1 VLANSARVQ
10 LPSPIRIADDY
21 EERHII
27 QEDLKAILA
36 LGKIK
41 EVAELLHL
49 LSADW
54 ERLTPNW
61 EKRFPNPKFLGAWQ
75 EHRKIF
81 GYTLRSELVYQLK
94 LAFTEGK
101 LTLKEPPQ
109 HLLVDEYQDLNACDL
124 AVVKEIA
131 QAGAELFTAG
141 DDDQSIYG
149 FRFADPEGIR
159 RFTTEYQPSDSLE
172 LAECRRCDCGVL
184 NLALYVARQDPR
196 RIDKAIHP
204 VDGAGAGE
212 VQILHFEDQGQ
223 EARSVADI
231 CVWLRDKQNVSPQNI
246 LFLLRSDHN
255 GQFSKPIRAA
265 LQARGFRVAT
275 IIHPLEPLNCPKQD
289 DGHEQ
294 KSGRILLSLLRL
306 SVNGRDH
313 LAWRT
318 LLQLRP
324 NAIGEK
330 AYFALYELAR
340 QKGIGF
346 ADALILVRDDP
357 SLIDRFSKKLSEE
370 VVAVQKVLSEVPNA
384 EQLTPLEVVRQ
395 LSQRQIPD
403 ERVRDEV
410 VGVFEKAAA
419 GDPPVEM
426 SDLLRI
432 INIAPDQQNQLEPDA
447 INIMSMHQAKGLT
460 ADATF
465 VIAAE
470 EEYLPGRATGLAV
483 DDERRLLYV
492 SLTRAR
498 HFLFITHCQRR
509 TGAQRHSGSRSGQAQ
524 RNLTPFLRGGPLDS
538 RPGVDY
544 VRVLTSR

>member
-1 VLANSARVQ
+1 
-10 LPSPIRIADDY
+10 
-21 EERHII
+21 
-27 QEDLKAILA
+27 

-94 LAFTEGK
+94 QAFTEGK
-101 LTLKEPPQ
+101 LTLKKPPQ

-204 VDGAGAGE
+204 VDGAGPGE
-212 VQILHFEDQGQ
+212 IQILHFEDQGQ

-231 CVWLRDKQNVSPQNI
+231 CVWLRDKQNVNPENI

-255 GQFSKPIRAA
+255 GQFSEPIRAA
-265 LQARGFRVAT
+265 LQPRGFRVAT
-275 IIHPLEPLNCPKQD
+275 ITHPLEPLNCPKQD

-306 SVNGRDH
+306 SVNRRDH

-346 ADALILVRDDP
+346 ADALVLVRDDP
-357 SLIDRFSKKLSEE
+357 SLIDRFGKKLSEE
-370 VVAVQKVLSEVPNA
+370 VVAVEKVLSEVPDT

-395 LSQRQIPD
+395 LGQRQIQD

-419 GDPPVEM
+419 GDPPIEV

-498 HFLFITHCQRR
+498 HFLFITHCRRR
-509 TGAQRHSGSRSGQAQ
+509 TGAQRHSGSRSGQAE
-524 RNLTPFLRGGPLDS
+524 RNLTPFLRGGPLES
-538 RPGVDY
+538 RDGIDY
-544 VRVLTSR
+544 VRMLASR